1 YIDFTEIKRFLIAS
15 HIFIFVFS
23 IGIALVAGGEL
34 LSSNLDFVGALWWL
48 MPIAITLESALGLSL
63 AIGIPLL
70 ISRVKAS
77 RAEI

>member
-1 YIDFTEIKRFLIAS
+1 
-15 HIFIFVFS
+15 
-23 IGIALVAGGEL
+23 
-34 LSSNLDFVGALWWL
+34 L